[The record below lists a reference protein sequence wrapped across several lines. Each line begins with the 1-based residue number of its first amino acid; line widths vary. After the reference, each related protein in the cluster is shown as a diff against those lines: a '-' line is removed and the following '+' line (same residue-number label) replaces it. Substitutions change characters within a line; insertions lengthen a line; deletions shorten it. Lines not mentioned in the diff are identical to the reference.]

1 MKLTENEPKER
12 TFTLE
17 LSETELRVLLAAA
30 ELAEFSAAARE
41 ANVTGEVAANH
52 IDNFCGVAR
61 LLGVKP

>member
-17 LSETELRVLLAAA
+17 LSETELRVLAAA
-30 ELAEFSAAARE
+30 TSIAAYAVVADITKTEEFLVESRITTF
-41 ANVTGEVAANH
+41 VQS
-52 IDNFCGVAR
+52 AR